1 MTQPVHFDDYSIQ
14 CHLSEDEQE
23 AAISITL
30 DLQVESTCGVVVQSA
45 LALDGLPAAEVSD
58 SMTLRPGNR
67 SLVQS
72 LTVRHPR
79 LWTPSSPTLYT
90 AGTGLRDE
98 NGRLMEVRRGRC
110 AISGVRV
117 NPADARSWAVRCSET
132 TARLTGWLAP
142 NDSDPYLL
150 AKELSDE
157 NNCFLAFRAADP
169 RVVEDVLERCDEFG
183 VLALP
188 LVPQGAESNGGF
200 LEPVI
205 RAGRGHPSKLAWALE
220 LPLAAD
226 ETVREL
232 LALEDPLSTLQSY
245 VGVVDPY
252 EAALSEA
259 ALNFKG
265 RPSDS
270 SLWEG
275 YLGGRAAELEA
286 RRRFFHGRA
295 LHRWHP
301 SVAFRAPFQGHLAEF
316 IVGASLDAEELLSHD
331 RLRGEAWVLSRDRDL
346 MLMNVL
352 VLVQDPAGRTLY
364 QECHS
369 ADAEAS
375 RLLVIG
381 EIFGQLPSDVKGP
394 LAMTLEVID
403 EEGETRCHSLRVLSI
418 PKRSP

>member
-30 DLQVESTCGVVVQSA
+30 DLLVESTCGVVVQSA

-58 SMTLRPGNR
+58 SMTLRAGNR

-90 AGTGLRDE
+90 VGTGLRDE
-98 NGRLMEVRRGRC
+98 DGRLMEVRRGRC

-117 NPADARSWAVRCSET
+117 NAADARNWAVHCGET

-142 NDSDPYLL
+142 SDADPSLL

-157 NNCFLAFRAADP
+157 KNCFLAFRAADP
-169 RVVEDVLERCDEFG
+169 RVVEDVLERCDEIG

-188 LVPQGAESNGGF
+188 LVPHGAETNEGF
-200 LEPVI
+200 LEPLF

-232 LALEDPLSTLQSY
+232 LSLEDPLSTLESY

-259 ALNFKG
+259 ALNVEG
-265 RPSDS
+265 RPADAR
-270 SLWEG
+270 LWEG

-295 LHRWHP
+295 LHRWQP
-301 SVAFRAPFQGHLAEF
+301 SVAFRAAFQGHVAEF
-316 IVGASLDAEELLSHD
+316 IVGASLDAEELLSHG
-331 RLRGEAWVLSRDRDL
+331 RLRGEVWVLSWDRDL

-375 RLLVIG
+375 RLLAIG

-403 EEGETRCHSLRVLSI
+403 EEGETRCHSLRVLSL

>member
-30 DLQVESTCGVVVQSA
+30 DLRVESACGVVVQSA
-45 LALDGLPAAEVSD
+45 LALDGLPSAEVSD
-58 SMTLRPGNR
+58 SMMLRPGNR

-79 LWTPSSPTLYT
+79 LWTPSSPILYT
-90 AGTGLRDE
+90 AGTGLRYE
-98 NGRLMEVRRGRC
+98 GGNLMEVRRGRC

-117 NPADARSWAVRCSET
+117 SSSDARHWEVRCGGST
-132 TARLTGWLAP
+132 QRLTGWLAP
-142 NDSDPYLL
+142 DDTDPSLL
-150 AKELSDE
+150 VTELSDE
-157 NNCFLAFRAADP
+157 RNCFLAFRAPDP
-169 RVVEDVLERCDEFG
+169 RVVEDVLGRCDELG

-188 LVPQGAESNGGF
+188 LVPQGAESNEDS
-200 LEPVI
+200 LEPLI

-220 LPLAAD
+220 LPSAAD

-232 LALEDPLSTLQSY
+232 LALEDPLTTLETF
-245 VGVVDPY
+245 VGVVDPFVG
-252 EAALSEA
+252 ALGEA
-259 ALNFKG
+259 ALNVEG
-265 RPSDS
+265 RPSDA
-270 SLWEG
+270 SLREG
-275 YLGGRAAELEA
+275 YLGGRAAEVEA

-301 SVAFRAPFQGHLAEF
+301 SVAFRTAFQGHLGEF
-316 IVGASLDAEELLSHD
+316 FVGASLDAAELLSHG
-331 RLRGEAWVLSRDRDL
+331 RLRGEAWVLSWDRDL

-381 EIFGQLPSDVKGP
+381 EIFGQLPSDVQGP

-403 EEGETRCHSLRVLSI
+403 EEGEARCHSLRVLSI